1 MKVILTHEVSGLGAA
16 GDVLDVKDGY
26 ARNYLFP
33 RKLATAWTAGGQKQ
47 VDSITKARESRA
59 IKSLDDAKAVKAKLE
74 GTSVTLSAKAGN
86 SGRLF
91 GAVSGSDLAAAVA
104 KAGGPELDKRKI
116 EVPGHIKTVG
126 AYVALVRLHPEVQ
139 AKLAFE
145 GYYGLIGLSFTPR
158 LRYALSDSVALTLSV
173 PLGLDFG
180 QMSQDVVVNG
190 VDTGYDS
197 PAIVRPWDLKPEFKG
212 FTAGVYLS
220 VGYFFPCLARA
231 DPL

>member
-116 EVPGHIKTVG
+116 GARSHQDRRCLCRAGPAAPRGPGQAGLRGRPSRSSRPDLVG
-126 AYVALVRLHPEVQ
+126 RRCCVDLLGP
-139 AKLAFE
+139 
-145 GYYGLIGLSFTPR
+145 
-158 LRYALSDSVALTLSV
+158 LRPPGAVGRGSW
-173 PLGLDFG
+173 LG
-180 QMSQDVVVNG
+180 
-190 VDTGYDS
+190 
-197 PAIVRPWDLKPEFKG
+197 RCWPW
-212 FTAGVYLS
+212 
-220 VGYFFPCLARA
+220 
-231 DPL
+231 